1 MKHLR
6 LSLAATVLTMAL
18 SMPAFAGDMYGG
30 IAQPPPPPT
39 ATTTGNMDTTIT
51 ATDNT
56 ASSLTEV
63 ALGFMQSVLSL
74 F

>member
-6 LSLAATVLTMAL
+6 LSLAATVLTMAF

-39 ATTTGNMDTTIT
+39 ATTS
-51 ATDNT
+51 DNT
-56 ASSLTEV
+56 ASSLSEI